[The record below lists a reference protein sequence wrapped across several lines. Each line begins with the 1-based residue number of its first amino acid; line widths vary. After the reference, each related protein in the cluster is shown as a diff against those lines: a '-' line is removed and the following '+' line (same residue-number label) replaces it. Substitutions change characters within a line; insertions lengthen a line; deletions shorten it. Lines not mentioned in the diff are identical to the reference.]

1 MIDAVQYRKGVD
13 AAHPLIAWLS
23 TSTLLPERCMTPE
36 STVPATTPAALTT
49 DPRLLPP
56 REHLDPR
63 ARTMW
68 YVSEAIQ
75 TVIWLTMVAVAAAA
89 ILRFTP
95 VDQRWVIL
103 AAAAIFVFSIVEGVV
118 SPALRYRYWRYEI
131 RDDEVDLQYGV
142 LMKTRQLI
150 PMSRIQHVDTRRGP
164 LQQRFGLSSVVFFTA
179 AGSMEIPALSQEHAA
194 DVRNRIAER
203 AKVHDDL

>member
-1 MIDAVQYRKGVD
+1 MIQ
-13 AAHPLIAWLS
+13 
-23 TSTLLPERCMTPE
+23 E
-36 STVPATTPAALTT
+36 PAANSVNLTAPSP

-68 YVSEAIQ
+68 YVAEVIQ
-75 TVIWLTMVAVAAAA
+75 TAIWLVIVGVTAAAV
-89 ILRFTP
+89 IRFTSI
-95 VDQRWVIL
+95 DSRWVIL
-103 AAAAIFVFSIVEGVV
+103 AAAVIFVFSIVEGAI

-131 RDDEVDLQYGV
+131 RDDEVDLQHGV
-142 LMKTRQLI
+142 LMKTRQLV

-179 AGSMEIPALSQEHAA
+179 AGSMEIPALSQVHAA
-194 DVRNRIAER
+194 DVRNRIAEL